1 MKVLQADGSRC
12 DPANALCAIEVPL
25 DVLRERIEKSV
36 KLAYGS
42 RRWLPRDL
50 LLG

>member
-1 MKVLQADGSRC
+1 MVVHQADGSRS
-12 DPANALCAIEVPL
+12 DPANALYAIEVPL
-25 DVLRERIEKSV
+25 DVLRESIEKSV

-50 LLG
+50 LLD